1 MDRLLWII
9 GMIVFVISFVFF
21 IMNFT
26 GEFSGTVL
34 LVSLFGMFNAIIAM
48 AVGEI
53 LQKMKFLIRNE
64 QKTKR

>member
-1 MDRLLWII
+1 MDRLLWVI
-9 GMIVFVISFVFF
+9 GIVVFVISFIFF
-21 IMNFT
+21 AMNFI
-26 GEFSGTVL
+26 GEFSETVL

-53 LQKMKFLIRNE
+53 LQKIKFLIRSE